1 MNLDQ
6 VTINDMQD
14 KIKVDQELQELI
26 KKAVELTLDLEKADP
41 KAEVSVALVD
51 NAYIRQLN
59 KIYRG
64 KDEPTDVLSFSL
76 GDESFIGGYEEI
88 EHLLGDIVV
97 SLEKAEEQANIYGHS
112 FKREVVY
119 LLVHGTLHLLGYD
132 HENDE
137 QRKVMRE
144 KEERILRALG
154 LSREESGL

>member
-1 MNLDQ
+1 MDQ

>member
-1 MNLDQ
+1 
-6 VTINDMQD
+6 MQD